1 MFVEDTEAE
10 NEMNV
15 SEISPRSILRPSFSI
30 PNAKQHDE
38 GCSSTKPHSINRQA
52 SRISIHDSSVF
63 NSMFLNLR
71 SSVHSNR
78 LVKQLRERY
87 ANDNVEDENLQQPQL
102 VCEEKQTDA
111 IFQIYFK
118 RKSKKNTSPTGS
130 SITLHQSSDDA
141 IEQNN
146 SRNTNHG
153 ELLYS
158 TVKIYQ
164 LKAGTLDKIV
174 ECLTN
179 KHGDLDTIHMH
190 TLFATYRTYTNTR
203 TLIETILVRYRT
215 VAPASLDMTEDVRQ
229 ETLKSLSAAL
239 ICLLTTYKED
249 FYDPPNFTIL
259 NYLLQNVPDNNDQIE
274 NQCQNLLYQFQREG
288 KNALRSESDLF
299 SLSHNVDNNN
309 NHDHQS
315 KLVFTDEY
323 LYSQRN
329 VDSDAR
335 KNFLDMSNIRIA
347 EQLTIVDAEL
357 LKRVLPYECL
367 TLGKNSI
374 SRGGLTSKRSLSTV
388 DKTIEHFNAVTYRV
402 VATILKENNEQ
413 IRARVMEKWIDIA
426 FECRQL
432 RNFSSL
438 TAILNGL
445 QSGCIYRLITAW
457 TYVDLEHRSVLTEL
471 KNIFGSCSEG
481 KGQARAILDKQLDEI
496 RLTLPEC
503 TVETVKNA
511 DMTRAA
517 SAILE
522 RKFRSKRPREHHN
535 TTIGTIPYLGLYFSD
550 LTYIDS
556 GRSNYINIDEKD
568 ESSQRL
574 INFEKHRK
582 EFEILAQIK
591 LFQSAVDAYATL
603 QRIPSFQQWFNN
615 IQIHSESENWQRSY
629 AIEPKESHDTVDNQQ
644 QKRLQDQSSPSN
656 RSQPLKAFM
665 SQVSLES
672 LLTNSQP
679 IPDITIPF
687 DSISISTT
695 SLDKMSVTSNHSFP
709 QRQQSTNTSEK
720 RSYSHHCRSSSASSH
735 GSSSQSFISAQGSP
749 TNSVA
754 NCIVNPVETNTLIAK
769 VQMVGRD
776 DLLYKKVRINDN
788 ERMPNVLKAI
798 LEKFGLDSSAYERY
812 CIEQQLPD
820 RKIILM
826 DNCNVF
832 YALVRKSPDEQVDLI
847 VREKT
852 RSEYDQSKPRFHP
865 TTGHTRT
872 PSGLSVSSTHSR

>member
-10 NEMNV
+10 NELNA
-15 SEISPRSILRPSFSI
+15 SEISPRPILRPSLSI
-30 PNAKQHDE
+30 PNAKQHDGE
-38 GCSSTKPHSINRQA
+38 CSSTKPHPFDRQA
-52 SRISIHDSSVF
+52 SRISIPDFSVLNSVF
-63 NSMFLNLR
+63 SNLR

-87 ANDNVEDENLQQPQL
+87 ANDNVEDENLQQPQF

-111 IFQIYFK
+111 IFKIYFK
-118 RKSKKNTSPTGS
+118 RTSKKNTSPTGS
-130 SITLHQSSDDA
+130 STTLHQSSADA

-146 SRNTNHG
+146 SRNTNRG

-158 TVKIYQ
+158 TVTIYQ

-179 KHGDLDTIHMH
+179 KHGDLETVYMH
-190 TLFATYRTYTNTR
+190 ILFATYRTYTNTR
-203 TLIETILVRYRT
+203 TLIETILARYRT
-215 VAPASLDMTEDVRQ
+215 VVPASLDMTEDVRQ
-229 ETLKSLSAAL
+229 ETLQSLSAAL

-249 FYDPPNFTIL
+249 FYDPPDFTIL
-259 NYLLQNVPDNNDQIE
+259 NYLLQNIPDNNDQLE

-288 KNALRSESDLF
+288 KNALRSESDLL

-323 LYSQRN
+323 LYNQRN

-335 KNFLDMSNIRIA
+335 KNFLDMSSIRIA

-388 DKTIEHFNAVTYRV
+388 DKTIQHFNAVTYRV

-457 TYVDLEHRSVLTEL
+457 TYVDLEHRSVLTDL
-471 KNIFGSCSEG
+471 KNIFGSCSDG
-481 KGQARAILDKQLDEI
+481 KEQARAILDK
-496 RLTLPEC
+496 
-503 TVETVKNA
+503 VETVKNV
-511 DMTRAA
+511 DMTGAA
-517 SAILE
+517 SAILG
-522 RKFRSKRPREHHN
+522 RKFRSKRSREHHN
-535 TTIGTIPYLGLYFSD
+535 TTIGTVPYLGLYLSD

-615 IQIHSESENWQRSY
+615 IQIHSETENWQRSY

-644 QKRLQDQSSPSN
+644 QKRLQDQSLPSN

-665 SQVSLES
+665 SQASLES

-679 IPDITIPF
+679 TPDITIPS

-695 SLDKMSVTSNHSFP
+695 SLDKVSVTSNHSFP

-720 RSYSHHCRSSSASSH
+720 RSYSHHCRSSSGSSY
-735 GSSSQSFISAQGSP
+735 GSSSQSFMSAQGSP

-769 VQMVGRD
+769 VQMIGRD

-788 ERMPNVLKAI
+788 ERMPNVLKTI
-798 LEKFGLDSSAYERY
+798 LEKFGLDASAYERY

-820 RKIILM
+820 RKILLM

-832 YALVRKSPDEQVDLI
+832 YALARKSPDEQVDLI
-847 VREKT
+847 LREKT
-852 RSEYDQSKPRFHP
+852 RSEHDQSKPRFHP
-865 TTGHTRT
+865 TTGHNRT